1 MTAATTPDL
10 ATQRL
15 QQIEHL
21 KAERD
26 RYREALEIA
35 APYVD
40 QKSERGQDAYIVVQS
55 ALGVETMQRL
65 GLRVFS

>member
-1 MTAATTPDL
+1 MRDAATDSDYGGYGEILETL
-10 ATQRL
+10 T
-15 QQIEHL
+15 E
-21 KAERD
+21 ERD

-40 QKSERGQDAYIVVQS
+40 QKSERGQAAYIAVQS
-55 ALGVETMQRL
+55 ALGVETMRRL